1 MTTLE
6 QAFAEAA
13 KLPAVEQEAIATW
26 LLAELASERR
36 WNTLFSQS
44 PNQLST
50 LADEAL
56 AEWQA
61 GTTKLLDPEQL

>member
-13 KLPAVEQEAIATW
+13 KLPIVEQEAIAAW

-36 WNTLFSQS
+36 WNSLFSQS
-44 PNQLST
+44 SDQLNT

-61 GTTKLLDPEQL
+61 GKTKPLDPEQL